1 MKFKLE
7 EYNRNISDRELIEDL
22 EKVAYKLHK
31 KVFTI
36 EDYKKHG
43 RFSYSTPANRFGG
56 CLNALE
62 KAGLKKTREY
72 NIPEEEW
79 FRNLEEVWIKLGR
92 QPYPSDMGKPL
103 SIYFYARYKRK

>member
-1 MKFKLE
+1 MKYKSE

-22 EKVAYKLHK
+22 KKVAYKLHK
-31 KVFTI
+31 KALTI

-56 CLNALE
+56 WLNALE
-62 KAGLKKTREY
+62 KAGFKKTREY

-79 FRNLEEVWIKLGR
+79 FRYLEEVCIKLGR
-92 QPYPSDMGKPL
+92 QRYPNDM
-103 SIYFYARYKRK
+103 